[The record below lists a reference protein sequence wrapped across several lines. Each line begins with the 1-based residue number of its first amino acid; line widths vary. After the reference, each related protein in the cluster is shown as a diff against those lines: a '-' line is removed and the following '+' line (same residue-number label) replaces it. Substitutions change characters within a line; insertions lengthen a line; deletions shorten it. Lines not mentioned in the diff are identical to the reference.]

1 VPNPIV
7 FALVISFMLL
17 LPMWCLAQSTDSGAE
32 APGVAVDQQGAGQS
46 PVANSDSA
54 EKVITSGGRAPISVE
69 WNTKFAYSPI
79 FRVAK
84 MSDKLTSTAYN
95 PNAVN
100 LDDGDRNFHRG
111 LVSNRVDVFSEL
123 NVHFGRDWGI
133 RASTEA
139 WGDPIYN
146 QRTANNSPAT
156 WNALSSDNHHFAAG
170 TKDFLFLGA
179 YLLDAFASGNVHL
192 GRTSLSMRGGQFA
205 QNWGQTLFFGGNGLA
220 GAMAPVDLI
229 KLLTDPDAEFKEILR
244 PVPQVS
250 LTWQLNPRVS
260 ISGYYQFMW
269 EATWMPA
276 VGSYFSPADVAGAGA
291 ERALTPAGLPGPW
304 LAKARDI
311 DPKNSGQ
318 FGVQLEVSH
327 VLGLDWSFFG
337 AQFHEKSSQT
347 DIAALDSTHFNPGI
361 GEIGAY
367 YLIYPQDV
375 KMLGMSATKTVGV
388 VNYAAEISGRWNQ
401 DLNYANTNDPGPFG
415 ASPTGAAIA
424 NNTNHILYPVGNTVH
439 ANLSA
444 IASPRPN
451 FISKETSF
459 TGEVAW
465 NHCISVT
472 KNDIA
477 TYEDSTYAANPVGP
491 PVFHNVNYFQ
501 DSHATRDAM
510 AFMAIYSATY
520 RQLRPHL
527 DVVIPVALQFSPY
540 GRSALGGFNT
550 YHGGFFNVGANF
562 AYKDANHFSIT
573 YQRFIGPEQ
582 GALIPGDPQNYNQ
595 QRFSYGQVFKDR
607 NYIALSIYRNF
618 GVIASQKKVQ

>member
-1 VPNPIV
+1 VPNLIV

-32 APGVAVDQQGAGQS
+32 APGVAVDQQGAEQS

-100 LDDGDRNFHRG
+100 LDDGDRDFHRG

-123 NVHFGRDWGI
+123 DVHFGQDWGI

-146 QRTANNSPAT
+146 QRTANNSPST
-156 WNALSSDNHHFAAG
+156 WNALSSDSQHFAAG
-170 TKDFLFLGA
+170 TKDFQFLGA
-179 YLLDAFASGNVHL
+179 YLMDAFVSGKVHL
-192 GRTSLSMRGGQFA
+192 GNTGLSVRGGQFA
-205 QNWGQTLFFGGNGLA
+205 QNWGQTLFFGANGFA

-229 KLLTDPDAEFKEILR
+229 KLLSDPNAEFKEILR

-250 LTWQLNPRVS
+250 LQWQLSPRFTV
-260 ISGYYQFMW
+260 SGYYQFMW
-269 EATWMPA
+269 EANWLPS
-276 VGSYFSPADVAGAGA
+276 VGSYFSFADLFGAGA
-291 ERALTPAGLPGPW
+291 ERIFASPAGAFGPW
-304 LAKARDI
+304 LIRAPDI
-311 DPKNSGQ
+311 NPKNSGQ
-318 FGVQLEVSH
+318 FGVQLEVNR

-337 AQFHEKSSQT
+337 AQFHEKGPQT
-347 DIAALDSTHFNPGI
+347 DIAALDSRYFNPVI
-361 GEIGAY
+361 GEIGDY
-367 YLIYPQDV
+367 HLIYPQDV
-375 KMLGMSATKTVGV
+375 KMIGMSATKSIGV
-388 VNYAAEISGRWNQ
+388 INWAAELSGRWNQ
-401 DLNYANTNDPGPFG
+401 DLAYSGTTDPGPFIPG
-415 ASPTGAAIA
+415 VGTAIG

-444 IASPRPN
+444 LATPPPDFIA
-451 FISKETSF
+451 KESSF
-459 TGEVAW
+459 VAEVAW

-472 KNDIA
+472 KNDIV
-477 TYEDSTYAANPVGP
+477 TYQDTTDPT
-491 PVFHNVNYFQ
+491 VFHSVNYFQ

-510 AFMAIYSATY
+510 TFMAVYTPTY
-520 RQLRPHL
+520 RQVLSNVDL
-527 DVVIPVALQFSPY
+527 SVPVAFQFSPY
-540 GRSALGGFNT
+540 GRSVLGPGFNT
-550 YHGGFFNVGANF
+550 YHGGFFNIGASI

-573 YQRFIGPEQ
+573 YQRFIGPEE
-582 GALIPGDPQNYNQ
+582 GALIAGDPQNYNQ
-595 QRFSYGQVFKDR
+595 TRFSYGQQWKDR
-607 NYIALSIYRNF
+607 NYISLSIYRNF
-618 GVIASQKKVQ
+618 GVKASNQKKVQ